1 MRKFMI
7 HGLIVAAI
15 SSLVGGLYLHYFYA
29 LELDESYKVLP
40 IWKVVSIYIALSLLL
55 SLVLMI
61 ASRVL
66 KKWGVIVLNTVLTMA
81 SVASIAL
88 PITYINQ
95 EIDTTFIAVAAIPV
109 HFIMP
114 IIWLALQPL
123 TVSSSHEA

>member
-7 HGLIVAAI
+7 HGLIVAVI
-15 SSLVGGLYLHYFYA
+15 SSLVGGLYLHYFYS

-40 IWKVVSIYIALSLLL
+40 IWKVVTIYITLSLLL

>member
-123 TVSSSHEA
+123 TVSSSYEA

>member
-1 MRKFMI
+1 
-7 HGLIVAAI
+7 
-15 SSLVGGLYLHYFYA
+15 
-29 LELDESYKVLP
+29 
-40 IWKVVSIYIALSLLL
+40 
-55 SLVLMI
+55 
-61 ASRVL
+61 
-66 KKWGVIVLNTVLTMA
+66 MA

-123 TVSSSHEA
+123 TVSSSYEA

>member
-40 IWKVVSIYIALSLLL
+40 IWKVVSIYIALSLFL

-61 ASRVL
+61 ASRIL

>member
-1 MRKFMI
+1 MI

-109 HFIMP
+109 HVIMP

>member
-7 HGLIVAAI
+7 HGLIVAVI
-15 SSLVGGLYLHYFYA
+15 SSLVGGFFLHYFYA

-40 IWKVVSIYIALSLLL
+40 IWKVISIYIALSLFL

-61 ASRVL
+61 ASRIL
-66 KKWGVIVLNTVLTMA
+66 KKWGVIVLNTVLTIA

-123 TVSSSHEA
+123 TFSSSLEA

>member
-29 LELDESYKVLP
+29 LELDESFKVLP
-40 IWKVVSIYIALSLLL
+40 VWKVVSIYIALSLLL
-55 SLVLMI
+55 SLLLMI
-61 ASRVL
+61 VTRML
-66 KKWGVIVLNTVLTMA
+66 KRWGVIALNTLLTMV
-81 SVASIAL
+81 SVASIAF
-88 PITYINQ
+88 PITYVNQ
-95 EIDTTFIAVAAIPV
+95 EIDTTFIAIAAIPV

-123 TVSSSHEA
+123 TFNTSYEG

>member
-7 HGLIVAAI
+7 HGLTVAAI

-55 SLVLMI
+55 SLILMI

-66 KKWGVIVLNTVLTMA
+66 KKWGVIVLNIVLTMA

>member
-61 ASRVL
+61 ASRIL

-81 SVASIAL
+81 SVASIAF

-95 EIDTTFIAVAAIPV
+95 EIDTNFIAVAAIPV

>member
-29 LELDESYKVLP
+29 LELDESFKVLP
-40 IWKVVSIYIALSLLL
+40 VWKVVSIYIALSLLL
-55 SLVLMI
+55 SLLLMFV
-61 ASRVL
+61 SRML
-66 KKWGVIVLNTVLTMA
+66 KKWGVIAMNTLLTMF
-81 SVASIAL
+81 SVASIAF
-88 PITYINQ
+88 PITYVNQ
-95 EIDTTFIAVAAIPV
+95 EIDTTFIAIAAIPV

-123 TVSSSHEA
+123 TFNTGYEG

>member
-1 MRKFMI
+1 MI

-40 IWKVVSIYIALSLLL
+40 IWKVVSIYIALSLFL
-55 SLVLMI
+55 SLILMI

>member
-40 IWKVVSIYIALSLLL
+40 IWKVVSIYIALSLFL
-55 SLVLMI
+55 SLILMI

>member
-15 SSLVGGLYLHYFYA
+15 SSLVGGLYLHYFYS

-40 IWKVVSIYIALSLLL
+40 IWRVVSIYITLSLLL

-61 ASRVL
+61 ASRIL
-66 KKWGVIVLNTVLTMA
+66 KKWGVIVLNTVLTMV

-95 EIDTTFIAVAAIPV
+95 EIDTTFIAVAAIPL

-123 TVSSSHEA
+123 IFSSSHEA

>member
-7 HGLIVAAI
+7 HGLMVAAI

-40 IWKVVSIYIALSLLL
+40 IWKVVSIYIALSLFL

-61 ASRVL
+61 ASRIL

-109 HFIMP
+109 NFIMP
-114 IIWLALQPL
+114 IIWLSLQPL
-123 TVSSSHEA
+123 TFSSSHEA

>member
-55 SLVLMI
+55 SLILMI

>member
-1 MRKFMI
+1 MI

>member
-1 MRKFMI
+1 MI
-7 HGLIVAAI
+7 HGLIVAVI
-15 SSLVGGLYLHYFYA
+15 SSLVGGLYLHYFYS

-40 IWKVVSIYIALSLLL
+40 IWKVVTIYITLSLLL

>member
-61 ASRVL
+61 ASRIL

>member
-7 HGLIVAAI
+7 HGLTVAVI
-15 SSLVGGLYLHYFYA
+15 SSLVGGLYLHYFYS

-40 IWKVVSIYIALSLLL
+40 IWKVVSIYITLSLLL

-61 ASRVL
+61 ASRIL
-66 KKWGVIVLNTVLTMA
+66 KKWGVIVLNTVLTMV

-95 EIDTTFIAVAAIPV
+95 EIDTTFIAVAAIPL

-123 TVSSSHEA
+123 TFSSSHEA

>member
-40 IWKVVSIYIALSLLL
+40 IWKVVSIYIALSLFL

-61 ASRVL
+61 ASRIL

-88 PITYINQ
+88 PITYVNQ
-95 EIDTTFIAVAAIPV
+95 EIDTTFIAVSAIPV

>member
-29 LELDESYKVLP
+29 LELDESFKVLP
-40 IWKVVSIYIALSLLL
+40 VWKVVSIYIALSLLL
-55 SLVLMI
+55 SLLLMI
-61 ASRVL
+61 VSRML
-66 KKWGVIVLNTVLTMA
+66 KKWGVIALNTLLTMV
-81 SVASIAL
+81 SVASIAF
-88 PITYINQ
+88 PITYVNQ
-95 EIDTTFIAVAAIPV
+95 EIDTTFIAIAAIPV

-123 TVSSSHEA
+123 TFNTSYEG

>member
-40 IWKVVSIYIALSLLL
+40 IWRVVSIYIALSLVL
-55 SLVLMI
+55 SLVLMLV
-61 ASRVL
+61 SRLL
-66 KKWGVIVLNTVLTMA
+66 KKWGVLVLNTLLTMV
-81 SVASIAL
+81 SVASIAF

-95 EIDTTFIAVAAIPV
+95 EIDTTFIAIAAIPV

>member
-1 MRKFMI
+1 MI

-40 IWKVVSIYIALSLLL
+40 IWRVVSIYIALSLVL
-55 SLVLMI
+55 SLVLMLV
-61 ASRVL
+61 SRLL
-66 KKWGVIVLNTVLTMA
+66 KKWGVLVLNTLLTMV
-81 SVASIAL
+81 SVASIAF

-95 EIDTTFIAVAAIPV
+95 EIDTTFIAIAAIPV

-123 TVSSSHEA
+123 TFKSSHEG

>member
-1 MRKFMI
+1 
-7 HGLIVAAI
+7 
-15 SSLVGGLYLHYFYA
+15 
-29 LELDESYKVLP
+29 
-40 IWKVVSIYIALSLLL
+40 
-55 SLVLMI
+55 MI

>member
-1 MRKFMI
+1 MI

-55 SLVLMI
+55 SLILMI

>member
-61 ASRVL
+61 ASRIL
-66 KKWGVIVLNTVLTMA
+66 KKWGVIVLNTVLTMV

>member
-1 MRKFMI
+1 MI

-61 ASRVL
+61 ASRIL

>member
-15 SSLVGGLYLHYFYA
+15 SSLVGGLYLHYFYS

-40 IWKVVSIYIALSLLL
+40 IWRVVSIYITLSLLL

-61 ASRVL
+61 ASRIL
-66 KKWGVIVLNTVLTMA
+66 KKWGVIVLNTVLTMV

-95 EIDTTFIAVAAIPV
+95 EIDTTFIAVAAIPL